1 MSKLLN
7 GFIGLGFAAIGTGL
21 GAPAFAD
28 GLPGMRGHDHTGIT
42 VPDMD
47 QAVTFFVD
55 VLGCKKAMSFG
66 PFSDNKGNFMKDA
79 LDVNP
84 RAVIT
89 QITLVRCGYGSN
101 IELFSYTSPDQQV
114 VQPKNSDVGG
124 YHIAFYVDDIK
135 AADQIPA
142 LERRLDLVRPCA
154 CHPGTSRGSDDRLFQ
169 GALGPANGGDF
180 LPRRD
185 GLREDLRHHSLEPEG
200 SREVGIERGR
210 GSPVTASC
218 GVEPRRIDRFLYS
231 AAKCP

>member
-7 GFIGLGFAAIGTGL
+7 GFIGLGFAALGTGL

-89 QITLVRCGYGSN
+89 QITLVRCGYVAYPVDSGNS
-101 IELFSYTSPDQQV
+101 LSP
-114 VQPKNSDVGG
+114 
-124 YHIAFYVDDIK
+124 
-135 AADQIPA
+135 IPA
-142 LERRLDLVRPCA
+142 SEW
-154 CHPGTSRGSDDRLFQ
+154 T
-169 GALGPANGGDF
+169 
-180 LPRRD
+180 
-185 GLREDLRHHSLEPEG
+185 
-200 SREVGIERGR
+200 RGR
-210 GSPVTASC
+210 
-218 GVEPRRIDRFLYS
+218 Y
-231 AAKCP
+231 

>member
-7 GFIGLGFAAIGTGL
+7 GFIGLGFAALSAGL

-28 GLPGMRGHDHTGIT
+28 GGLPGMRGHDHTGIT

-79 LDVNP
+79 LDV
-84 RAVIT
+84 IT

-135 AADQIPA
+135 AADKY
-142 LERRLDLVRPCA
+142 LRSKGVW
-154 CHPGTSRGSDDRLFQ
+154 TLFGPVPVTQ
-169 GALGPANGGDF
+169 GPAAGQTIVYFKAPWG
-180 LPRRD
+180 LQMEAISYPD
-185 GLREDLRHHSLEPEG
+185 GMAYEKTSDTILW
-200 SREVGIERGR
+200 
-210 GSPVTASC
+210 SPKD
-218 GVEPRRIDRFLYS
+218 P
-231 AAKCP
+231 AK